1 MRIIIIICIATVFLF
16 QSCLT
21 ESDPDLK
28 KDFISLVPQEI
39 GDGWQI
45 STGEAENIN
54 SIALKDIYISI
65 HSDADLWQLRSL
77 LVFRN
82 NKLVA
87 ESYMKEDNDRT
98 KQRAI
103 WSCTKQVMGIL
114 VGIAIEKG
122 FISSLDDPI
131 KKYLPDEIAEHPEK
145 SNITIR
151 NLLTMRSGIGFNN
164 DEHSEKYLGKH
175 VSNSVNFILSLPK
188 VNEQGTVFN
197 YNDGDPHL
205 ISAILQKVTGKPTDQ
220 WAHEVLFSKINVTN
234 YKWHRYIDGITF
246 GGFGILMPPRELAK
260 VASCVL
266 SKGIFN
272 NKRITSESWIQE
284 MTSVKTQ
291 NDKFGFGY
299 YWWKDTSKNISFMW
313 GHGGQF
319 AFIVPNKNLIVVFTS
334 EPNTQDKY
342 QLAVDKAL
350 LIVDKTI
357 NSCY

>member
-1 MRIIIIICIATVFLF
+1 MRIIIIISIAAVLIF

-28 KDFISLVPQEI
+28 KDFTSLVPQEI

-45 STGEAENIN
+45 STGEAEEIN
-54 SIALKDIYISI
+54 STALEDIYKSI
-65 HSDADLWQLRSL
+65 HRDADLWQLRSL

-87 ESYMKEDNDRT
+87 ESYMKDDNDRT

-114 VGIAIEKG
+114 VGIAIEQG
-122 FISSLDDPI
+122 LISSLDDPI
-131 KKYLPDEIAEHPEK
+131 KKYLPYETANHPDK
-145 SNITIR
+145 GNITIR

-164 DEHSEKYLGKH
+164 DDHSEKFLGKH
-175 VSNSVNFILSLPK
+175 ISNSVDFVLGLPK

-205 ISAILQKVTGKPTDQ
+205 ISAILQKVTGKSTDQ
-220 WAHEVLFSKINVTN
+220 WAHEVLFTKINVTN
-234 YKWHRYIDGITF
+234 YKWHRYMDGVTF
-246 GGFGILMPPRELAK
+246 GGFGILMTPRELAK

-266 SKGIFN
+266 SKGILN
-272 NKRITSESWIQE
+272 NYSITSESWIQE

-291 NDKFGFGY
+291 NEEFGFGY
-299 YWWKDTSKNISFMW
+299 YWWKDISKNISFMW

-319 AFIVPNKNLIVVFTS
+319 AFIVPNKNLLVVFTA

-342 QLAVDKAL
+342 QFTVEKAI
-350 LIVDKTI
+350 LIVDRII
-357 NSCY
+357 NVCN